1 MSKNF
6 RDTLNKQMQIPEFK
20 AEWEALEPEF
30 QVVKAIL
37 NARKEKNITQKQ
49 LSEITGIAQADISRM
64 ETGNSNPSLQT
75 LQRLASGLGMMVKLE
90 FVPLSKKTSHTNI

>member
-1 MSKNF
+1 MGKNF
-6 RDTLNKQMQIPEFK
+6 RDTLNKQMKNPEFK
-20 AEWEALEPEF
+20 AEWDALEPEF

-49 LSEITGIAQADISRM
+49 LAEITGIAQADISRM
-64 ETGNSNPSLQT
+64 ETGNSNPSLHT

-90 FVPLSKKTSHTNI
+90 FVPVSFGDD